1 MLRHDSKYQ
10 IVGTGELGIKAME
23 QDSWERT
30 GETGQADR
38 TGGTEQ
44 IGQGR

>member
-1 MLRHDSKYQ
+1 MTARTRLWGQ
-10 IVGTGELGIKAME
+10 GELGIKAME

-44 IGQGR
+44 IGRGR